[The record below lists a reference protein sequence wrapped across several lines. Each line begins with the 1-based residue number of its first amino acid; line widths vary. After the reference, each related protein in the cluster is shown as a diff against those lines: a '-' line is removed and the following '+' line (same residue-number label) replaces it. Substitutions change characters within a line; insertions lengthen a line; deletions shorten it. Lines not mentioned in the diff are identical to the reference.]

1 MDINTVCTLLINALK
16 DAGYNDSTIFN
27 YQGVVRRFKAFC
39 KEHDVTE
46 YSYEIGKLYADSVIS
61 PKTGKFSKSR
71 YHLQGRFIRLID
83 SYIRTGQFVFSTT
96 SRSRVQP
103 ENEYYRKVYTDYC
116 SYLEGEYENE
126 NTRHFYEY
134 GMYAFLS
141 FIEKKRDVVQ
151 LEDLTASIFIDYIK
165 HSKPER
171 QRGILCELRKI
182 CRYLE
187 RNDLLVALSGI
198 HAPRHHRIIPVLEEE
213 EQERIKTVTDD
224 DATPLRDSAMILLG
238 LSTGIRACDII
249 KLRLTDIDWR
259 NDTIS
264 WRQSKTGNLVSVPLT
279 PPVGNAIAR
288 YLTIQRPHAPNDYL
302 FVRLIAPFDPLSCH
316 SSCYMMVKRILE
328 RACISTD
335 NRILGMH
342 MLRHNAASTM
352 VRNEVP
358 VETIA
363 AILGHVDPDTT
374 GIYITTDENRLK
386 DCVLPF
392 DGISREVHT

>member
-1 MDINTVCTLLINALK
+1 MDINTVCTLLIDALK
-16 DAGYNDSTIFN
+16 DAGYNDSTVFN
-27 YQGVVRRFKAFC
+27 YQGAVRRFKIFC
-39 KEHDVTE
+39 KENDVTE

-61 PKTGKFSKSR
+61 PKTGKFSKER

-83 SYIRTGQFVFSTT
+83 SYINTGQFDFSTT
-96 SRSRVQP
+96 TRSRVQP
-103 ENEYYRKVYTDYC
+103 SKEYYHKVYVNYC
-116 SYLEGEYENE
+116 SYLKSEYDNE

-134 GMYAFLS
+134 GMYSFLS
-141 FIEKKRDVVQ
+141 FLEGKEDIVP
-151 LEDLTASIFIDYIK
+151 LEDLTVSVLLDYVK

-182 CRYLE
+182 CRYLK
-187 RNDLLVALSGI
+187 RDDLLMALSGI
-198 HAPRHHRIIPVLEEE
+198 HAPRHHRIIPVLEPD
-213 EQERIKTVTDD
+213 EQARIKLVTEDNK
-224 DATPLRDSAMILLG
+224 TPLRDSAMILLG

-249 KLRLTDIDWR
+249 KLRLADINWR

-264 WRQSKTGNLVSVPLT
+264 WRQSKTGNLVCVPLT

-288 YLTIQRPHAPNDYL
+288 YLTEQRPDAPNDYL

-316 SSCYMMVKRILE
+316 SACYMVVKRILE

-335 NRILGMH
+335 ERILGMH

-352 VRNEVP
+352 FRNDVP

-363 AILGHVDPDTT
+363 AILGHSDPDTT
-374 GIYITTDENRLK
+374 GIYITTDEKRLRE
-386 DCVLPF
+386 CVLPF
-392 DGISREVHT
+392 GDISKEVHS

>member
-1 MDINTVCTLLINALK
+1 MDINTVCTLFIDALK

-27 YQGVVRRFKAFC
+27 YQGAVRRFKTFC
-39 KEHDVTE
+39 KEHNAAE
-46 YSYEIGKLYADSVIS
+46 YNHEIGKLYADSVIS
-61 PKTGKFSKSR
+61 PKTGKFSKER

-83 SYIRTGQFVFSTT
+83 SYIRTGQFVFTTT
-96 SRSRVQP
+96 SRSRLQP
-103 ENEYYRKVYTDYC
+103 ENAYYRKVYTDYC
-116 SYLEGEYENE
+116 FYLKDEYENE

-141 FIEKKRDVVQ
+141 FLERKEDVVP
-151 LEDLTASIFIDYIK
+151 LEDLTAAIFLDYIK
-165 HSKPER
+165 QSKPER
-171 QRGILCELRKI
+171 QRGILCEIRKI
-182 CRYLE
+182 CRYLK
-187 RNDLLVALSGI
+187 RNDLLAALSGI
-198 HAPRHHRIIPVLEEE
+198 HTPRHHRIIPVLETE
-213 EQERIKTVTDD
+213 EQERIKSVTDD

-249 KLRLTDIDWR
+249 KLQLTDIDWR

-264 WRQSKTGNLVSVPLT
+264 WRQSKTGNLVCVPLT
-279 PPVGNAIAR
+279 PAVGNAIAR
-288 YLTIQRPHAPNDYL
+288 YLTMQRPNAPNDYL

-328 RACISTD
+328 KACVSTD
-335 NRILGMH
+335 DRILGMH

-363 AILGHVDPDTT
+363 AILGHSDPDTT
-374 GIYITTDENRLK
+374 GIYITTDEKRLK
-386 DCVLPF
+386 ECVLPF
-392 DGISREVHT
+392 NGISREVHT

>member
-1 MDINTVCTLLINALK
+1 MDINTVCTLLINALIG
-16 DAGYNDSTIFN
+16 AGYNDSTIFN
-27 YQGVVRRFKAFC
+27 YQGAVRRFKTFC

-46 YSYEIGKLYADSVIS
+46 YNYEIGKLYADAVIS
-61 PKTGKFSKSR
+61 PKTGKFSKER

-83 SYIRTGQFVFSTT
+83 SYINTGQFDLSAT

-103 ENEYYRKVYTDYC
+103 KGEYYRKIYSDYC
-116 SYLEGEYENE
+116 SYLEDEYENE

-141 FIEKKRDVVQ
+141 FLEEKEMVVP
-151 LEDLTASIFIDYIK
+151 LENLTAPMFLDYVK

-171 QRGILCELRKI
+171 QRGILCEIRKI
-182 CRYLE
+182 CRYLD

-198 HAPRHHRIIPVLEEE
+198 HAPRHHRIIPVLEGE
-213 EQERIKTVTDD
+213 EQERIKSVTDD

-249 KLRLTDIDWR
+249 KLRLSDIDWR

-264 WRQSKTGNLVSVPLT
+264 WRQSKTGNLVCVPLI
-279 PPVGNAIAR
+279 PSVGNAIAR
-288 YLTIQRPHAPNDYL
+288 YLTTQRPNAPNDYL

-328 RACISTD
+328 KAKVSTD
-335 NRILGMH
+335 DRILGMH

-363 AILGHVDPDTT
+363 AILGHSDPDTT
-374 GIYITTDENRLK
+374 GIYITTDEKRLK
-386 DCVLPF
+386 ECVLPF
-392 DGISREVHT
+392 GGISKEVNA

>member
-1 MDINTVCTLLINALK
+1 MDIDTVCTLLINALK
-16 DAGYNDSTIFN
+16 DAGYNDSTVF
-27 YQGVVRRFKAFC
+27 YYLGAVRRFKAFC
-39 KEHDVTE
+39 KEHSVLE
-46 YSYEIGKLYADSVIS
+46 YDYKIGKLYADSVIS
-61 PKTGKFSKSR
+61 PKTGKFSKQR

-83 SYIRTGQFVFSTT
+83 SYIRTGQFDFSFT
-96 SRSRVQP
+96 SRTRVQL
-103 ENEYYRKVYTDYC
+103 EKEYYQKVYTDYC

-126 NTRHFYEY
+126 NTRLFYEY

-141 FIEKKRDVVQ
+141 FLERKEDVVP
-151 LEDLTASIFIDYIK
+151 LENLSASIFLDYIK
-165 HSKPER
+165 NSKPER
-171 QRGILCELRKI
+171 QRGILCEIRKI

-187 RNDLLVALSGI
+187 RNDLLTALSGI
-198 HAPRHHRIIPVLEEE
+198 HAPRHHRIIPVLEAE
-213 EQERIKTVTDD
+213 EQERIKSVTDD

-249 KLRLTDIDWR
+249 RLRLTDIDWR

-264 WRQSKTGNLVSVPLT
+264 WRQSKTGNLVCVPLT

-288 YLTIQRPHAPNDYL
+288 YLTTQRPHAPNDFL
-302 FVRLIAPFDPLSCH
+302 FVRLVAPFDPLSCH

-328 RACISTD
+328 RANISTD

-363 AILGHVDPDTT
+363 AILGHSDPDTT

-386 DCVLPF
+386 ECVLPF
-392 DGISREVHT
+392 GGISREVHA

>member
-16 DAGYNDSTIFN
+16 DTGYNDSTIFN
-27 YQGVVRRFKAFC
+27 YQGAVRRFKAFC
-39 KEHDVTE
+39 KDHDVTE
-46 YSYEIGKLYADSVIS
+46 YNHEIGKLYADAVIS
-61 PKTGKFSKSR
+61 PKTGKFSKER

-83 SYIRTGQFVFSTT
+83 SYINTGQFDFSVT

-103 ENEYYRKVYTDYC
+103 KGEYYRKVYSDYC
-116 SYLEGEYENE
+116 AYLEDEYGNE

-141 FIEKKRDVVQ
+141 FLEEKEMVVP
-151 LEDLTASIFIDYIK
+151 LEDLTASMLLDYVK
-165 HSKPER
+165 NSKPER
-171 QRGILCELRKI
+171 QRGILCEIRKI
-182 CRYLE
+182 CHYLD
-187 RNDLLVALSGI
+187 RNDLLVTLSGI
-198 HAPRHHRIIPVLEEE
+198 HAPRHHRIIPVLEGE
-213 EQERIKTVTDD
+213 EQERIKSVTDD

-264 WRQSKTGNLVSVPLT
+264 WRQSKTGNLVCVPLI
-279 PPVGNAIAR
+279 PSVGNAIVR
-288 YLTIQRPHAPNDYL
+288 YLTMQRPQAPNDYL

-328 RACISTD
+328 KASVSTD
-335 NRILGMH
+335 GRILGMH

-363 AILGHVDPDTT
+363 AILGHTDPDTT

-386 DCVLPF
+386 ECVLPF
-392 DGISREVHT
+392 GDISREVHV

>member
-288 YLTIQRPHAPNDYL
+288 YLTTQRPHAPNDYL

-342 MLRHNAASTM
+342 MLRHNAAPTM

>member
-1 MDINTVCTLLINALK
+1 MEINTVCTLLINALK

-27 YQGVVRRFKAFC
+27 YQGVVRRFKTFC

-46 YSYEIGKLYADSVIS
+46 YSCEIGNLYADFIIS

-83 SYIRTGQFVFSTT
+83 SFIRTGQFDFSTT
-96 SRSRVQP
+96 SRSRLQP
-103 ENEYYRKVYTDYC
+103 ENAYYRKVYTDYC
-116 SYLEGEYENE
+116 SYLKDQYENE

-141 FIEKKRDVVQ
+141 FLEKREDVIQ
-151 LEDLTASIFIDYIK
+151 LEDLTASIFLDYVK

-171 QRGILCELRKI
+171 QRGVLCELRKI

-187 RNDLLVALSGI
+187 RNDLLTALSGI
-198 HAPRHHRIIPVLEEE
+198 HAPRHHRIIPVLEVE
-213 EQERIKTVTDD
+213 EQERIKSVTDD

-264 WRQSKTGNLVSVPLT
+264 WRQSKTGNLVCVPLT
-279 PPVGNAIAR
+279 PPVGNAVAR
-288 YLTIQRPHAPNDYL
+288 YLTTQRPHAPNDYL

-328 RACISTD
+328 RASISTD

-363 AILGHVDPDTT
+363 SILGHVDPNTT

-392 DGISREVHT
+392 GGISREVHT

>member
-1 MDINTVCTLLINALK
+1 MDINTICTLLIDALK
-16 DAGYNDSTIFN
+16 DAGYNDSTILN
-27 YQGVVRRFKAFC
+27 YQGAVRRFKFFC
-39 KEHDVTE
+39 KEHNATE
-46 YSYEIGKLYADSVIS
+46 YDYEIGKFYADSVIS
-61 PKTGKFSKSR
+61 PKTGKFSKER

-83 SYIRTGQFVFSTT
+83 SYIRTGQFDFSVT

-103 ENEYYRKVYTDYC
+103 KNEYYQKVYTDYC
-116 SYLEGEYENE
+116 SYLKGEYEND

-141 FIEKKRDVVQ
+141 FLEKREDIVQ
-151 LEDLTASIFIDYIK
+151 LEDLTRSIFIDYIK

-171 QRGILCELRKI
+171 QRGILCEIRKI
-182 CRYLE
+182 CRYLG

-198 HAPRHHRIIPVLEEE
+198 HVPRHNRIIPVLEAE
-213 EQERIKTVTDD
+213 EQERIKSVTDD

-249 KLRLTDIDWR
+249 KLQLSDIDWR

-264 WRQSKTGNLVSVPLT
+264 WRQSKTGNLVCVPLT
-279 PPVGNAIAR
+279 PLVGNAIAR
-288 YLTIQRPHAPNDYL
+288 YLTTQRPHAPNNYL

-328 RACISTD
+328 RANISTD
-335 NRILGMH
+335 DRILGMH

-363 AILGHVDPDTT
+363 AILGHSDPDTT
-374 GIYITTDENRLK
+374 GIYITTDEKRLK
-386 DCVLPF
+386 ECVLPF
-392 DGISREVHT
+392 GDISREVYV

>member
-1 MDINTVCTLLINALK
+1 MDINTICTLLIDALK
-16 DAGYNDSTIFN
+16 NAGYNDSTIHN
-27 YQGVVRRFKAFC
+27 YQGAVRRFKIFC
-39 KEHDVTE
+39 KEHNATE
-46 YSYEIGKLYADSVIS
+46 YDYEIGKLYADSVIS
-61 PKTGKFSKSR
+61 PKTGKFSKER

-83 SYIRTGQFVFSTT
+83 SYIRTGQFDFSVT
-96 SRSRVQP
+96 SRLRVQP
-103 ENEYYRKVYTDYC
+103 ENEYYQKAYTAYC
-116 SYLEGEYENE
+116 SYLKGEYENE

-141 FIEKKRDVVQ
+141 FLEKREAVVQ
-151 LEDLTASIFIDYIK
+151 LEDLTASIFLDYIK

-171 QRGILCELRKI
+171 QRGILCEIRKI
-182 CRYLE
+182 CRYLG
-187 RNDLLVALSGI
+187 RNYLLVALSGI
-198 HAPRHHRIIPVLEEE
+198 HVPRYNRIIPVLEAE
-213 EQERIKTVTDD
+213 EQERIKSVIDD

-249 KLRLTDIDWR
+249 KLQLTDIDWR

-264 WRQSKTGNLVSVPLT
+264 WRQSKTGNLVCVPLT

-288 YLTIQRPHAPNDYL
+288 YLTTQRPHAPNNYL

-328 RACISTD
+328 RASISTD
-335 NRILGMH
+335 DRILGMH

-363 AILGHVDPDTT
+363 AILGHSDPDTT
-374 GIYITTDENRLK
+374 GIYITTDENQLK
-386 DCVLPF
+386 ECVLPF
-392 DGISREVHT
+392 GVISREVHT

>member
-1 MDINTVCTLLINALK
+1 MDINTVCTLLIDALK
-16 DAGYNDSTIFN
+16 GAGYNDSTLFN
-27 YQGVVRRFKAFC
+27 YQGAVRRFKAFC
-39 KEHDVTE
+39 EKHDVTA
-46 YSYEIGKLYADSVIS
+46 YDHEIGRLYAEAVVS
-61 PKTGKFSKSR
+61 PKTGKFSKMR

-83 SYIRTGQFVFSTT
+83 SYIRSGQFDFSAVT
-96 SRSRVQP
+96 RSRVHP
-103 ENEYYRKVYTDYC
+103 ERECYRKIYTDYC

-141 FIEKKRDVVQ
+141 FLEEKTEVV
-151 LEDLTASIFIDYIK
+151 LLDDLTTSIVLDYLK

-171 QRGILCELRKI
+171 QRSILCELRKI
-182 CRYLE
+182 CRYLK
-187 RNDLLVALSGI
+187 RDDLLIALSGI
-198 HAPRHHRIIPVLEEE
+198 HAPRHHRIIPILETD
-213 EQERIKTVTDD
+213 EQERIKSVSEDN
-224 DATPLRDSAMILLG
+224 ATPLRDVAMILLG

-249 KLRLTDIDWR
+249 RLRLTDIDWR

-264 WRQSKTGNLVSVPLT
+264 WRQSKTGNLVCVPLT
-279 PPVGNAIAR
+279 PAVGNAIAR
-288 YLTIQRPHAPNDYL
+288 YLTTQRPCAPNNYL

-316 SSCYMMVKRILE
+316 SSCYMMVKRILK
-328 RACISTD
+328 RACVSTD
-335 NRILGMH
+335 GRILGMH

-363 AILGHVDPDTT
+363 AILGHTDPDTT
-374 GIYITTDENRLK
+374 GIYITTDERRLR

-392 DGISREVHT
+392 GDISKEVHP

>member
-16 DAGYNDSTIFN
+16 DVGYNDSTIFN
-27 YQGVVRRFKAFC
+27 YKGVVRRFNSFC
-39 KEHDVTE
+39 KEHNITE
-46 YSYEIGKLYADSVIS
+46 YDYEIGNLYADSVVS

-71 YHLQGRFIRLID
+71 YHLQGRFIRLIN
-83 SYIRTGQFVFSTT
+83 SYIRAGHFDFSTT
-96 SRSRVQP
+96 LRSRVQP
-103 ENEYYRKVYTDYC
+103 ENEYYRKVYMKFC
-116 SYLEGEYENE
+116 AYLEGEYQNE

-134 GMYAFLS
+134 GMYSFLS
-141 FIEKKRDVVQ
+141 FLEKRKNVVPI
-151 LEDLTASIFIDYIK
+151 EDLTTSIFLDYLK
-165 HSKPER
+165 QSKTER

-187 RNDLLVALSGI
+187 RNDLLMALSGI
-198 HAPRHHRIIPVLEEE
+198 HAPRHHRIIPVLEVE
-213 EQERIKTVTDD
+213 EQERIKAVTDD

-249 KLRLTDIDWR
+249 KLQLTDIDWR

-264 WRQSKTGNLVSVPLT
+264 WRQSKTGNLVCVPLT
-279 PPVGNAIAR
+279 PTVGNAIAR
-288 YLTIQRPHAPNDYL
+288 YLTTQRPHAPNNYL

-328 RACISTD
+328 RACVSTD
-335 NRILGMH
+335 DRILGMH

-363 AILGHVDPDTT
+363 AILGHSDPDTT

-386 DCVLPF
+386 ECVLPF
-392 DGISREVHT
+392 NGISREVHA

>member
-288 YLTIQRPHAPNDYL
+288 YLTTQRPHAPNDYL

-363 AILGHVDPDTT
+363 AILGHVDPVTT

>member
-1 MDINTVCTLLINALK
+1 MDINTVCTLLIDTLK
-16 DAGYNDSTIFN
+16 GAGYNDSTIFN
-27 YQGVVRRFKAFC
+27 YQGAVRRFKAFC
-39 KEHDVTE
+39 KEHNVTE
-46 YSYEIGKLYADSVIS
+46 YNHEIGKLYADAVVS
-61 PKTGKFSKSR
+61 PKTGRFSKER

-83 SYIRTGQFVFSTT
+83 SYISTGQFNFSTA

-103 ENEYYRKVYTDYC
+103 ENEYYRKVYTNYC
-116 SYLEGEYENE
+116 SFLEGEYENE

-141 FIEKKRDVVQ
+141 FLEEREVVVP
-151 LEDLTASIFIDYIK
+151 LDDLTPSIVLDYVK

-182 CRYLE
+182 CRYLK
-187 RNDLLVALSGI
+187 RDDLLMALSGI
-198 HAPRHHRIIPVLEEE
+198 HAPRHHRIILVLETD
-213 EQERIKTVTDD
+213 EQERIKAVTDD
-224 DATPLRDSAMILLG
+224 VATPLRDSAMILLG

-249 KLRLTDIDWR
+249 RLRLTDIDWR

-264 WRQSKTGNLVSVPLT
+264 WRQSKTGNLVCVPLM
-279 PPVGNAIAR
+279 PSVGNAIAR
-288 YLTIQRPHAPNDYL
+288 YLTAQRPHAPNDYL

-328 RACISTD
+328 RASVSAD
-335 NRILGMH
+335 GRILGMH

-363 AILGHVDPDTT
+363 AILGHSDPDTT
-374 GIYITTDENRLK
+374 GIYITTDEKRLRE
-386 DCVLPF
+386 CVLPF
-392 DGISREVHT
+392 GEISKEVHP